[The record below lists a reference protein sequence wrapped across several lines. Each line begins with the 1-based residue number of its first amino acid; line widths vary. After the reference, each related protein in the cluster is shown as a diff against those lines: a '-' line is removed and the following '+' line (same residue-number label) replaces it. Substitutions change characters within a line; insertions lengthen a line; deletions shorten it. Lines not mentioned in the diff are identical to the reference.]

1 MKNLYHWTIP
11 KSSKMHSISQ
21 VFSSHPKGTHLGHP
35 TVSLTV
41 ASPPGGLSN
50 TSRLKWNI
58 GISELKKRWFFN
70 QNWSLRILRIM
81 IDRSNVLSSFLEWL
95 WKLQSREVFWT
106 FTSCS
111 HAAVQNSLKLWC
123 HFFACFNSLAGKKH
137 KFYQI
142 LLNTCAHIMKHDVVG
157 IKTNLAPS
165 PFTLVRLAVPQHQKS
180 PTKPLDVVVLPVVA
194 AIAAIL
200 NHVISVLPE
209 APLARHWLSH
219 RGWK

>member
-137 KFYQI
+137 KFYP
-142 LLNTCAHIMKHDVVG
+142 LRREETNTGNPYDNA
-157 IKTNLAPS
+157 
-165 PFTLVRLAVPQHQKS
+165 QHVDLHATSCKFKKWDQ
-180 PTKPLDVVVLPVVA
+180 TRDQWIIV
-194 AIAAIL
+194 
-200 NHVISVLPE
+200 
-209 APLARHWLSH
+209 
-219 RGWK
+219 